1 MNTYVLDTNILF
13 NMEAQLGLGNSTKE
27 ILENLVK
34 ILPIAQKQQEV
45 VVVPPAI
52 VQEMES
58 FFDNQDGSVLK
69 AFLGFV
75 TVRSPS
81 VCDISISGAIFNT
94 LIDDYRSR
102 AYRGMKVSEEEI
114 TKTSEMFMGKEV
126 LPQKE
131 FQITIGKIVTSLRD
145 RYRNA
150 TRTGT
155 IDSQADFELIMIAK
169 ESQGA
174 LVTTDEGVKLWA
186 RKIGVTEMSSQ
197 VFGKKMRA
205 YL

>member
-1 MNTYVLDTNILF
+1 MNRYIVDTNILF
-13 NMEAQLGLGNSTKE
+13 NMEAKMGLGESTQE
-27 ILENLVK
+27 ILQNFVK
-34 ILPIAQKQQEV
+34 ILSAAHEKGEV
-45 VVVPPAI
+45 LIMPPAI
-52 VQEMES
+52 VHEIES

-114 TKTSEMFMGKEV
+114 TKTAEMFMGKEV

-155 IDSQADFELIMIAK
+155 IDSQADFDLIMIAK

>member
-114 TKTSEMFMGKEV
+114 TKTAEMFMGKEV

-155 IDSQADFELIMIAK
+155 IDSQADFDLIMIAK

-186 RKIGVTEMSSQ
+186 RKIGGTEMSSQ

>member
-1 MNTYVLDTNILF
+1 MNTYIIDTNILF
-13 NMEAQLGLGNSTKE
+13 NMEASMGLGPTTKE
-27 ILENLVK
+27 ILQNLVK
-34 ILPIAQKQQEV
+34 ILPLAKKNNEELLM
-45 VVVPPAI
+45 PPAI
-52 VQEMES
+52 VQEIES
-58 FFDNQDGSVLK
+58 FFDNQDDALLK

-81 VCDISISGAIFNT
+81 YHDNAFSGDLFND
-94 LIDDYRSR
+94 LIEDYRSR

-114 TKTSEMFMGKEV
+114 IKTAETFMGSEV

-131 FQITIGKIVTSLRD
+131 FQKSVGKIISRLRD

-155 IDSQADFELIMIAK
+155 IDSQADFDIIMLAK
-169 ESQGA
+169 ESGGH
-174 LVTTDEGVKLWA
+174 LITTDEGIIAWS
-186 RKIGVTEMSSQ
+186 RKIGVTEMSAQ

>member
-114 TKTSEMFMGKEV
+114 TKTAEMFMGKEV

-174 LVTTDEGVKLWA
+174 LVTSDEGVKLWA

>member
-114 TKTSEMFMGKEV
+114 TKTAEMFMGKEV

-155 IDSQADFELIMIAK
+155 IDSQADFDLIMIAK

>member
-1 MNTYVLDTNILF
+1 M
-13 NMEAQLGLGNSTKE
+13 
-27 ILENLVK
+27 
-34 ILPIAQKQQEV
+34 
-45 VVVPPAI
+45 
-52 VQEMES
+52 
-58 FFDNQDGSVLK
+58 LK
-69 AFLGFV
+69 NNKKW
-75 TVRSPS
+75 
-81 VCDISISGAIFNT
+81 DISISGAIFNT

-114 TKTSEMFMGKEV
+114 TKTAEMFMGKEV

-155 IDSQADFELIMIAK
+155 IDSQADFDLIMIAK

>member
-1 MNTYVLDTNILF
+1 MSTYIVDTNILF
-13 NMEAQLGLGNSTKE
+13 NMEANMGLGPTTQE
-27 ILENLVK
+27 ILQNLVK
-34 ILPIAQKQQEV
+34 ILPLANKKEEELLM
-45 VVVPPAI
+45 PPAI
-52 VQEMES
+52 VQEIES
-58 FFDNQDGSVLK
+58 FFDNQDDALLNT
-69 AFLGFV
+69 FLGFV

-81 VCDISISGAIFNT
+81 YHDIAVSGDIFYD
-94 LIDDYRSR
+94 LIEDYRLR

-114 TKTSEMFMGKEV
+114 VKTAETFMGKEV

-131 FQITIGKIVTSLRD
+131 FQKSVGKIISSLRD

-155 IDSQADFELIMIAK
+155 IDSQADFDLIMLAK
-169 ESQGA
+169 ESGGN
-174 LVTTDEGVKLWA
+174 LVTTDEGIITWS
-186 RKIGVTEMSSQ
+186 RKIGVTEMSAQ

>member
-1 MNTYVLDTNILF
+1 
-13 NMEAQLGLGNSTKE
+13 
-27 ILENLVK
+27 
-34 ILPIAQKQQEV
+34 
-45 VVVPPAI
+45 
-52 VQEMES
+52 
-58 FFDNQDGSVLK
+58 
-69 AFLGFV
+69 
-75 TVRSPS
+75 
-81 VCDISISGAIFNT
+81 
-94 LIDDYRSR
+94 
-102 AYRGMKVSEEEI
+102 MKVSEEEI
-114 TKTSEMFMGKEV
+114 TKTAEMFMGKEV

-155 IDSQADFELIMIAK
+155 IDSQADFDLIMIAK

>member
-1 MNTYVLDTNILF
+1 MNTYIIDTNILF
-13 NMEAQLGLGNSTKE
+13 NMEASMGLGPTTKE
-27 ILENLVK
+27 ILQNLVK
-34 ILPIAQKQQEV
+34 ILPLAKKNNEELLM
-45 VVVPPAI
+45 PPAI
-52 VQEMES
+52 VQEIES
-58 FFDNQDGSVLK
+58 FFDNQDDALLK

-81 VCDISISGAIFNT
+81 YHDNAFSGDLFND
-94 LIDDYRSR
+94 LIEDYRSR

-114 TKTSEMFMGKEV
+114 IKAAETFMGKEV
-126 LPQKE
+126 LPQKD
-131 FQITIGKIVTSLRD
+131 FQKSVGKIISSLRD

-155 IDSQADFELIMIAK
+155 IDSPADFDLIMLAK
-169 ESQGA
+169 ESDGN
-174 LVTTDEGVKLWA
+174 LITTDEGIIAWS
-186 RKIGVTEMSSQ
+186 RKIGVTEMSAQ